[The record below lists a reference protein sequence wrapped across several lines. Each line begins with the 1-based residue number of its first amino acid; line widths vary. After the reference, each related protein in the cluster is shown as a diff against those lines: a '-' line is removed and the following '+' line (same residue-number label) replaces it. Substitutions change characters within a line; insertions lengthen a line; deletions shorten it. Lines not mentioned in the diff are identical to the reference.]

1 MLASHQTER
10 ESRTTGCVLERVK
23 SGVYQVVAND
33 VIALLEGTNYF
44 NFLGFSSRIYV
55 RHCYLQLWKACLDTF
70 NRAANAKHDA
80 VIIGNEGIGNT
91 YFAYILLCLP
101 CRGATVVYETP
112 EARRCYLFSNDLVID
127 GYGRILMTFLTGLKC
142 LTFRMKSDQ
151 QSVLG
156 KDNFHRIAFR
166 VCLV

>member
-33 VIALLEGTNYF
+33 VIVLLEGTNYF

-70 NRAANAKHDA
+70 SRAAKAKHDV
-80 VIIGNEGIGNT
+80 VIIGNGGIGKTN
-91 YFAYILLCLP
+91 FGFFVLV
-101 CRGATVVYETP
+101 CRSCTP
-112 EARRCYLFSNDLVID
+112 WRD
-127 GYGRILMTFLTGLKC
+127 GG
-142 LTFRMKSDQ
+142 
-151 QSVLG
+151 V
-156 KDNFHRIAFR
+156 
-166 VCLV
+166 